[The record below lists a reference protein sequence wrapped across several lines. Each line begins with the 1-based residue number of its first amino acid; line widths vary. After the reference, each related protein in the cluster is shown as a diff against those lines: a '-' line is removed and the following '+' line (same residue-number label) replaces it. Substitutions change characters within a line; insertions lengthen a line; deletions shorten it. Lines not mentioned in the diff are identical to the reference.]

1 MNEVQNISELSAKIT
16 RLTQDNLTL
25 VQENRTLTD
34 ENIRLKHELLYY
46 KRLFYGRRSEK
57 RMPGTPQGE
66 LFLCFE
72 GEERLPEETD
82 EIIPIKKEIEIEA
95 HKRRLRKKE
104 NREKAKRQPIPADI
118 ERRTRVIEPA
128 GVDME
133 QLEKIGEDVREIL
146 HYIPGDF
153 YVDRIVRPV
162 YKLKDQDNTDVSTP
176 VFQASA
182 IETFIPNSYVGS
194 DLLAEIIVGKY
205 IDHLPIYRQLE
216 IFKRRGIK
224 LARSTVN
231 SWTHAAADGLYP
243 LYEEIVK
250 DVLSKD
256 YIQCDESTIPVIN
269 NEKHKAVKSY
279 MWALRDP
286 IGKNLFFHYD
296 EGSRA
301 QKVIVSLL
309 RDYRGTVQSDGYDA
323 YGIYENKKGVL
334 LIGCWAHARRKF
346 ESARSEDPS
355 LANKALDYI
364 GLLYWV
370 RG

>member
-57 RMPGTPQGE
+57 RMPETPQGE

-133 QLEKIGEDVREIL
+133 QLEKIGEDVREIP

-153 YVDRIVRPV
+153 YVDRIYVRSIS
-162 YKLKDQDNTDVSTP
+162 LKIRTIPMFQPLFSRLPPLKPLSPTATLVRICWLKSSLVSTSITCP
-176 VFQASA
+176 FIVNWRFSNAGASNLHDLPS
-182 IETFIPNSYVGS
+182 IPGHTRLQMDYT
-194 DLLAEIIVGKY
+194 LY
-205 IDHLPIYRQLE
+205 MR
-216 IFKRRGIK
+216 K
-224 LARSTVN
+224 L
-231 SWTHAAADGLYP
+231 
-243 LYEEIVK
+243 
-250 DVLSKD
+250 
-256 YIQCDESTIPVIN
+256 
-269 NEKHKAVKSY
+269 
-279 MWALRDP
+279 
-286 IGKNLFFHYD
+286 
-296 EGSRA
+296 
-301 QKVIVSLL
+301 
-309 RDYRGTVQSDGYDA
+309 
-323 YGIYENKKGVL
+323 
-334 LIGCWAHARRKF
+334 
-346 ESARSEDPS
+346 
-355 LANKALDYI
+355 
-364 GLLYWV
+364 
-370 RG
+370 